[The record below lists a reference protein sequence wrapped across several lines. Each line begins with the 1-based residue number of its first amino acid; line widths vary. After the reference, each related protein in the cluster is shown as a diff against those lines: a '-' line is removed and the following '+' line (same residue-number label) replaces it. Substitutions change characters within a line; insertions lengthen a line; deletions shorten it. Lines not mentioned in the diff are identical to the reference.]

1 MNSHIWKC
9 SQCNKYTKM
18 NIKDDIIDINCN
30 CRYHFTMSIKKYI
43 NDSKK
48 EKIIK
53 HIKDDALKDITT
65 KIGKAEWF
73 ILTYFKEIKEEHI
86 SRLIAKINELESSYE
101 ESSNRNKNILK
112 CLNILINNYDGSN
125 EMKKIYWIMRLRSIT
140 VKMKRILMN

>member
-30 CRYHFTMSIKKYI
+30 CRYHSTMSIKKYI
-43 NDSKK
+43 KDSKK
-48 EKIIK
+48 EKLIK
-53 HIKDDALKDITT
+53 HIKDDAFKDITT

-86 SRLIAKINELESSYE
+86 SRLIAKIELE
-101 ESSNRNKNILK
+101 L
-112 CLNILINNYDGSN
+112 
-125 EMKKIYWIMRLRSIT
+125 
-140 VKMKRILMN
+140 